1 MASAQNQSA
10 NVDLFDAYFRRADL
24 DRDGRISGS
33 EAVAFFQASGLPK
46 PVLAQIWAIADQR
59 QTSFLGRAEF
69 YNALRL
75 VTVAQSKRELTPEI
89 VKAALYGPAA
99 AKIPAPQINLAA
111 TAAPQF
117 NSAPAAPVIQ
127 GGAVTPTS
135 SQTLGLRSP
144 QVPPQYNSA
153 AAATATQGGAV
164 TPTSSQNLGFRGP
177 QVQSQFNPAAQAPAT
192 QGGAVTPASS
202 QTLGFRGPQVPPSV
216 NVNQQNFL
224 SQDAKSTR
232 PPVPPSTSDSQPPQ
246 GVATQGFP
254 RGGSVVHPHPPN
266 SSMSNDWIGGRT
278 GGAPTGIPST
288 SGPTASL
295 PPRPQAG
302 FGIRP
307 SGPPAKDSKS
317 LNISGNGFTPD
328 SSFGD
333 DVFSA
338 TASQPKQNPSAHAF
352 PPGRVPVSSAFVPA
366 AGTQSSA
373 SPSTVGSLQ
382 SSHMMQQVGGQPHQA
397 QSFPKPN
404 QQVSAQTSPSGVSL
418 GAGNS
423 ASSQSHIQWPRMI
436 QNDAQKYSN
445 IFVKVDTDRDGKIT
459 GEQARD
465 LFLKWGLPRE
475 VLKQVWDLSD
485 QDNDSMLSLREFCVA
500 LYLMER
506 YREGRPLPAA
516 LPNSVMFDLSNIFQP
531 TNHYNHAG
539 NVAWRPA
546 SGVQQQQPI
555 PGPGAR
561 HMAPA
566 VGGRPPKPVAPS
578 HADERPQTNQQKP
591 RVPELEKHLLNQLSK
606 EEINSLELKFKEA
619 TEADKKVEEL
629 EKEILDAKEKIEYFR
644 VKMQEL
650 VLYKS
655 RCDNRLNEIT
665 ERASADKR
673 EAESLA
679 KKYEEKYKQ
688 TGDVASKL
696 TIEEAT
702 FRDLQEKKM
711 ELYRAIVKMEQG
723 GDADGTLQDRVDRI
737 QLDLDELVKTLNERC
752 KKYGLRGKPTTLT
765 ELPFGWQPGIQ
776 EGAADWDEDWDKFED
791 EEVHFS
797 GFTVVKELTL
807 DVPNVLAPPKQKS
820 SPAQK
825 EKAPTVESPTAAS
838 SPQVNENSEKPQS
851 ADGRVVENGAA
862 YDKNENDSAKS
873 APNSPFAS
881 STVGSPSREFS
892 DSNFGKTTG
901 ADASPREKE
910 FQSDHGGP
918 GSVFGD
924 KNFDDPAWGT
934 FDTNDDVDSVWGFNA
949 VSTTKDIDHESN
961 RDHYFSGPGEFGL
974 NPIRT
979 GSSAGGFSQNNR
991 PFTFDDSVPS
1001 TPLSVFNSGY
1011 SPPRYKDSSE
1021 PSFDTFSRFDSFR
1034 STQDSGFFPQQET
1047 LGRFDSMRSSRD
1059 FDQGH
1064 GFPTLDDIPD
1074 PFGSSAPFRT
1084 SLDSQTPRRDSDPFG
1099 SSGPFRT
1106 SWDSQTPR
1114 RDSDP
1119 FGSSAPFRT
1128 SLDSQTPRRDSD
1140 TFGSSPFSTSLES
1153 QTPRRDSDPF
1163 GSSGPFKLS
1172 MESQTPRRDSD
1183 HWSAF

>member
-117 NSAPAAPVIQ
+117 NSAPAAPVTQ

-135 SQTLGLRSP
+135 SQTLGLRAP

-177 QVQSQFNPAAQAPAT
+177 QVQSQFNPAAEAPAT

-338 TASQPKQNPSAHAF
+338 TASQPKQNPSAHTF
-352 PPGRVPVSSAFVPA
+352 PPGSVPVSSAIVPA
-366 AGTQSSA
+366 AGTHSSA

-382 SSHMMQQVGGQPHQA
+382 SSHMMQQVGGQPQQA

-404 QQVSAQTSPSGVSL
+404 QQVSAQTSPTGVSL

-423 ASSQSHIQWPRMI
+423 ASSQSHIQWPRMT

-561 HMAPA
+561 HMAPP

-591 RVPELEKHLLNQLSK
+591 RVPELEKQLLNQLSK
-606 EEINSLELKFKEA
+606 EEINSLELRFKEA

-791 EEVHFS
+791 E

-838 SPQVNENSEKPQS
+838 SPKVNENSEKPQS

-924 KNFDDPAWGT
+924 KNFDEPAWGT
-934 FDTNDDVDSVWGFNA
+934 FDTNDDVDSLWGFNA